1 MQKSKILAQRLCD
14 ILIHLN
20 QGKRLDTHQLAEEFG
35 MSVRTIQR
43 DIRDRLTF
51 LDWEEFGPRHYKLN
65 TQKLGFLDKEDI
77 ERFARFASVA
87 DLFPKVDQTFYQ
99 EKLTESVKVKGFQYE
114 DIRHLENEFRLLKQA
129 IEERQFV
136 SFLYKKSGQNDG
148 KFYKIAPYSLI
159 NKNGIWYLIGTD
171 ADKQKTFCFTQI
183 SMATKLEETFEP
195 NQQLQEEIKSNDSI
209 SFGNQ
214 LSEVLVKVSSF
225 AAPYFLRRNLLP
237 NQKLVHKSENGELIL
252 ASENVNE
259 LDIVPLVQYWIPHL
273 TIISPDGLQEKMVE
287 KLKQYIA
294 NDK

>member
-1 MQKSKILAQRLCD
+1 MQKNTVLAQRLSE
-14 ILIHLN
+14 ILSQLN
-20 QGKRLDTHQLAEEFG
+20 QGKRIDINQLAEDFG
-35 MSVRTIQR
+35 VSVRTIQR
-43 DIRDRLTF
+43 DIKDRLAF
-51 LDWEEFGPRHYKLN
+51 LEWEESGPRHYKIN
-65 TQKLGFLDKEDI
+65 RYKLGILSQQDI
-77 ERFARFASVA
+77 SRFALFASIS
-87 DLFPKVDQTFYQ
+87 DLFPKVDRDFYQ
-99 EKLTESVKVKGFQYE
+99 EKLTDSVKVKGFQYE
-114 DIRHLENEFRLLKQA
+114 DIRHLDNEFQLIKQA
-129 IEERQFV
+129 IEAHKFID
-136 SFLYKKSGQNDG
+136 FLYKKNGQIDG

-171 ADKQKTFCFTQI
+171 EDKQKTFCFTQI
-183 SMATKLEETFEP
+183 TMLKMLDETFEP

-225 AAPYFLRRNLLP
+225 ASPYFLRRNLLP

-273 TIISPDGLQEKMVE
+273 TIISPNGLQEKMVE

-294 NDK
+294 ND